1 MHDRWEQ
8 LVEQLLG
15 ILHYQQIDL
24 LHVLIHMKIMQDLVN
39 KTNDHQIG
47 LYNQDP
53 KYKFS
58 RLNIIFMSH
67 TFRC

>member
-39 KTNDHQIG
+39 KTNDHQIV

-53 KYKFS
+53 KYKFL
-58 RLNIIFMSH
+58 RLNIVFMSH